1 MTAPRHDTYAEIAD
15 DLATRPKARRDG
27 DGWRIP
33 CPHHGGP
40 ESDANAHIWPRE
52 DGTIGATCFSAGCSY
67 ADILAGL
74 GLDTRR
80 GQWTAGRQRSAPSH
94 ARTASRARTG
104 APEGHD
110 QPERTAHGR
119 TDARR
124 PTTRPAHQPAASA
137 DYARAL
143 WQRSSAADGTP
154 AAHYLAQRHVW
165 PDDVPCPRAVRWL
178 AREALSTNVDG
189 KMLGKLRRRPDFAGL
204 VLAAFRLAGEPRGAV
219 QAVEVDALSADG
231 RLLDPRFRRTYGQRR
246 GAAFTARSGRT
257 GPVHVC
263 EGYLTALALTWLA
276 GRDELVLAAGGTGN
290 LAPVLLAGIEPPR
303 AVRLYADDDTPG
315 RRAAWRMADDLA
327 AAGSCAVTVLY
338 AATPDG
344 ETGRD
349 CADTLADL
357 VQATGWTALKG
368 DDDG

>member
-1 MTAPRHDTYAEIAD
+1 MTVPRHHDTYAEIAAY
-15 DLATRPKARRDG
+15 LATLPRARRQG
-27 DGWRIP
+27 SGWRIP

-40 ESDANAHIWPRE
+40 ESDANVHVWPRE

-67 ADILAGL
+67 PDILAGL

-94 ARTASRARTG
+94 ARTG

-110 QPERTAHGR
+110 QPESTAGEG

-124 PTTRPAHQPAASA
+124 PTTRPARQPTASD

-143 WQRSSAADGTP
+143 WERSSAADGTL
-154 AAHYLAQRHVW
+154 ASRYLAQRRVW
-165 PDDVPCPRAVRWL
+165 PDDVPCPPSVRWL
-178 AREALSTNVDG
+178 GRAVLSTNVDG
-189 KMLGKLRRRPDFAGL
+189 KMLAKLQRRPAFAGL
-204 VLAAFRLAGEPRGAV
+204 VLAAYRLAGEPRAAV
-219 QAVEVDALSADG
+219 EAVEVDAVSACG

-246 GAAFTARSGRT
+246 GRAFTARAGRT

-327 AAGSCAVTVLY
+327 AAGSDVTVLY

-349 CADTLADL
+349 CADTLSDL